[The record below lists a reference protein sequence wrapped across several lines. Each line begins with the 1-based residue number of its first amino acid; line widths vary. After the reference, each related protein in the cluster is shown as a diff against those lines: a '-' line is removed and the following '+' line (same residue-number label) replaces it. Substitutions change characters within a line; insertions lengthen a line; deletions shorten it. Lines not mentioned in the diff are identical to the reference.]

1 MSPEITIAQAIAD
14 LEAGRSQ
21 EALVALREVSG
32 FQGWDYLGT
41 STIPYQVPSQNVRE
55 RFHGLERKRQLDH
68 LLKLCNAI
76 MGQQKPVAEP
86 RVCMIESLRVRRIRD
101 PANLI
106 GGAKALVDC
115 LVYLGWLWDDDERF
129 AHILYRQDTAGK
141 DEPRTRITTW
151 RVPEHLWT
159 EEQRS
164 AVASAPGVQP
174 AVAARR
180 KAQLSG
186 KKGGTR
192 RRKR

>member
-1 MSPEITIAQAIAD
+1 MKPEITLAQAIAD

-21 EALVALREVSG
+21 EALLALRELSG
-32 FQGWDYLGT
+32 FQGWEHIET
-41 STIPYQVPSQNVRE
+41 SIVPYQIPSQNVRE

-68 LLKLCNAI
+68 LLQLCNAH
-76 MGQQKPVAEP
+76 MGRATPVAEP
-86 RVCMIESLRVRRIRD
+86 RVCMLEAFRTKRIRD

-129 AHILYRQDTAGK
+129 AHILYRQEPLNGK
-141 DEPRTRITTW
+141 EPRTRVSCW
-151 RVPEHLWT
+151 RVPEHIWT
-159 EEQRS
+159 EDQRS
-164 AVASAPGVQP
+164 AVASAPEIQP

-186 KKGGTR
+186 KKGGKR